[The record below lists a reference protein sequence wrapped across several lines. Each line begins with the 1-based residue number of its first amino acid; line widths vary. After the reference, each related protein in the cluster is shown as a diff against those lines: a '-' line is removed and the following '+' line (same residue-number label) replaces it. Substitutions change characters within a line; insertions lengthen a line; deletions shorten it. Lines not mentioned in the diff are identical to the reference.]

1 MYATFFTRVQ
11 TPNSHTLQLLGELEQ
26 HEEDHTLL
34 VAALREDPSG
44 QTIVL
49 EAQRVAAAGGGMSAG
64 LSAGPGSVL
73 TGTTSGVGGEEARSL
88 RLRRLLARLLPPNPF
103 SSGPKAEAAMKLA
116 AWMAAVSR
124 DADGGSVSA
133 GSHLGGAGDV
143 PPGSRRAAAAAHDG
157 PVRAASGRQG
167 GAGVEEM
174 EAEGAQPRRRSKR
187 HKPLSELL
195 AEIPLQEP
203 LRAPAAAPAPGVPSL
218 PGQAAA
224 APPPPPPAAAD
235 QLQQLLLGTGAG
247 LGGDVGGDP
256 LGGALSLL
264 LQQHLSGEQAQAAQ
278 AAMEMDDDSLMLRA
292 LDAQVGSAGGC
303 WLGAAKATHNG
314 WPMKGQKAS
323 CWTCC
328 MSRCWVLHQTGITHA
343 ERVLTPRGT
352 LHAASRPTTYP
363 LLQCEPRLPAAP
375 QHTPCLPHCPC
386 AADEQPAAA
395 EREQCTAALGS
406 GGRGH
411 AYGCSTCASRR
422 QRRRG
427 PHGRHCTCSCC
438 WGAQRL

>member
-1 MYATFFTRVQ
+1 M
-11 TPNSHTLQLLGELEQ
+11 QLLGELEQ

-34 VAALREDPSG
+34 VAALRDDPSG

-49 EAQRVAAAGGGMSAG
+49 EAQRAAAASGGPGLSTGLSAGGG
-64 LSAGPGSVL
+64 GPGSVL
-73 TGTTSGVGGEEARSL
+73 TGTTSGAGGDEARAL

-124 DADGGSVSA
+124 DGDGGSVSA

-143 PPGSRRAAAAAHDG
+143 PPGGRRASAGPDG

-203 LRAPAAAPAPGVPSL
+203 LRAPAAAPAPGVPTM

-224 APPPPPPAAAD
+224 AAVQPPPAAE
-235 QLQQLLLGTGAG
+235 QLQQLLLGTGGG

-264 LQQHLSGEQAQAAQ
+264 LQQHLSADQAQAAQ

-292 LDAQVGSAGGC
+292 LDAQVGAASTVITMK
-303 WLGAAKATHNG
+303 LGAVHWMLGAGWSMPGAATDGGRFAHVDVLSG
-314 WPMKGQKAS
+314 ERRR
-323 CWTCC
+323 TCPWQFLC
-328 MSRCWVLHQTGITHA
+328 
-343 ERVLTPRGT
+343 P
-352 LHAASRPTTYP
+352 P
-363 LLQCEPRLPAAP
+363 LPA
-375 QHTPCLPHCPC
+375 L
-386 AADEQPAAA
+386 
-395 EREQCTAALGS
+395 L
-406 GGRGH
+406 
-411 AYGCSTCASRR
+411 AYR
-422 QRRRG
+422 
-427 PHGRHCTCSCC
+427 
-438 WGAQRL
+438 

>member
-1 MYATFFTRVQ
+1 MCLSCRHVPSPAARFLRR
-11 TPNSHTLQLLGELEQ
+11 SLQLLGELEQ

-34 VAALREDPSG
+34 VAALRDDPSG

-49 EAQRVAAAGGGMSAG
+49 EAQRAAAASG
-64 LSAGPGSVL
+64 GPGSVL
-73 TGTTSGVGGEEARSL
+73 TGTTSGAGGDEARVL

-124 DADGGSVSA
+124 DGDGGSVSA

-143 PPGSRRAAAAAHDG
+143 PPGGRRASTGLDG

-203 LRAPAAAPAPGVPSL
+203 LRAPAAAPAPNVPTM

-224 APPPPPPAAAD
+224 AAVQPPPAAE
-235 QLQQLLLGTGAG
+235 QLQQLLLGTGGG

-264 LQQHLSGEQAQAAQ
+264 LQQHLSADQAQAAQ

-292 LDAQVGSAGGC
+292 LDAQVGAASNGITVKLGAGHWVLGAGRSV
-303 WLGAAKATHNG
+303 LGAAMDGRRFA
-314 WPMKGQKAS
+314 
-323 CWTCC
+323 
-328 MSRCWVLHQTGITHA
+328 HA
-343 ERVLTPRGT
+343 NVRSGAR
-352 LHAASRPTTYP
+352 RRMCP
-363 LLQCEPRLPAAP
+363 LQFLCPPLPA
-375 QHTPCLPHCPC
+375 L
-386 AADEQPAAA
+386 
-395 EREQCTAALGS
+395 L
-406 GGRGH
+406 
-411 AYGCSTCASRR
+411 AYR
-422 QRRRG
+422 
-427 PHGRHCTCSCC
+427 
-438 WGAQRL
+438 